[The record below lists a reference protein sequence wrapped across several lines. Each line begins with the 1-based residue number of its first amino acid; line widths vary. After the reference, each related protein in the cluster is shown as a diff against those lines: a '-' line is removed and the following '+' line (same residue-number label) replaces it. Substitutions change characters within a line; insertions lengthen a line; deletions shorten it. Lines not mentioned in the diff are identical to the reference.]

1 MVNLG
6 GAWILS
12 AHFLITKNKNDVN
25 TIRLYKEDLA
35 FAKALIQHDE
45 RVTRMF
51 FYKQCYPLFK
61 SIYDNYYTDCA
72 TVKEFIDEI
81 YIVVL
86 APSKITGKCQMENFK
101 GESSLM
107 SWVKSACLYYCYNK
121 FKRKK
126 RIPLIES
133 LPNPNEEKNDD
144 PDRFIDLG
152 GSSELDFGKMN
163 REDVET
169 ILNLMPNS
177 RYSQLIRMRYLD
189 MKSNEETAKSLGV
202 NMENYYNIHKRAKLQ
217 YERVCR
223 KEEYYG

>member
-1 MVNLG
+1 
-6 GAWILS
+6 
-12 AHFLITKNKNDVN
+12 
-25 TIRLYKEDLA
+25 
-35 FAKALIQHDE
+35 
-45 RVTRMF
+45 MF
-51 FYKQCYPLFK
+51 FYRQCYPLFK
-61 SIYDNYYTDCA
+61 SIYDNYYTDCSA
-72 TVKEFIDEI
+72 VKEFIDEI

-101 GESSLM
+101 GESSLL

-121 FKRKK
+121 YKRKQ
-126 RIPLIES
+126 RIPFVES
-133 LPNPNEEKNDD
+133 LPNPNEEKFDE
-144 PDRFIDLG
+144 PDRFIDLE
-152 GSSELDFGKMN
+152 GSSELDFGNMN
-163 REDVET
+163 REDVEI

-202 NMENYYNIHKRAKLQ
+202 NMDNYYNIHKRAKLQ

>member
-1 MVNLG
+1 M
-6 GAWILS
+6 
-12 AHFLITKNKNDVN
+12 N

>member
-1 MVNLG
+1 M
-6 GAWILS
+6 
-12 AHFLITKNKNDVN
+12 N
-25 TIRLYKEDLA
+25 TIRLYKEDLDI
-35 FAKALIQHDE
+35 AKALIQHNE

-51 FYKQCYPLFK
+51 FYRQCYPLFK
-61 SIYDNYYTDCA
+61 SIYDNYYTDCSA
-72 TVKEFIDEI
+72 VKEFIDEI

-101 GESSLM
+101 GESSLL

-121 FKRKK
+121 YKRKQ
-126 RIPLIES
+126 RIPFVES
-133 LPNPNEEKNDD
+133 LPNPNEEKFDE

-152 GSSELDFGKMN
+152 GSSELDFGNMN

-202 NMENYYNIHKRAKLQ
+202 NMDNYYNIHKRAKLQ

>member
-1 MVNLG
+1 MQEAARDITAQLG
-6 GAWILS
+6 LRVPFYMATLKIY
-12 AHFLITKNKNDVN
+12 T
-25 TIRLYKEDLA
+25 EDLQIA
-35 FAKALIQHDE
+35 RALIKHDE
-45 RVTRMF
+45 RITRNF
-51 FYKQCYPLFK
+51 FYRQCYPLFK
-61 SIYDNYYTDCA
+61 SIYDNYYTDCTA
-72 TVKEFIDEI
+72 VKEFIDEI

-86 APSKITGKCQMENFK
+86 APSKTTGKCQMENFK

-133 LPNPNEEKNDD
+133 LPNPNEEKFDD

-152 GSSELDFGKMN
+152 GSSELDFGNMN
-163 REDVET
+163 REDVEI

-202 NMENYYNIHKRAKLQ
+202 NMDNYYNIHKRAKLQ

>member
-1 MVNLG
+1 M
-6 GAWILS
+6 
-12 AHFLITKNKNDVN
+12 N
-25 TIRLYKEDLA
+25 TIRIYTEDLKI
-35 FAKALIQHDE
+35 AKALIRHDE
-45 RVTRMF
+45 GVTRMF
-51 FYKQCYPLFK
+51 FYRQCYPLFK
-61 SIYDNYYTDCA
+61 SIYDNYYTDCTA
-72 TVKEFIDEI
+72 VKEFIDEI

-121 FKRKK
+121 YKRKQ
-126 RIPLIES
+126 RIPLVES
-133 LPNPNEEKNDD
+133 LPNPNEKKYDD
-144 PDRFIDLG
+144 SDRFIDFG
-152 GSSELDFGKMN
+152 GSSELDFGNMN

-177 RYSQLIRMRYLD
+177 RYSQLIRMRYLN

-202 NMENYYNIHKRAKLQ
+202 NMDNYYNIHKRAKLQ
-217 YERVCR
+217 YERICR

>member
-1 MVNLG
+1 M
-6 GAWILS
+6 
-12 AHFLITKNKNDVN
+12 N
-25 TIRLYKEDLA
+25 TIRIYTEDLII
-35 FAKALIQHDE
+35 AKALIRHDE
-45 RVTRMF
+45 GVTRMF
-51 FYKQCYPLFK
+51 FYRQCYPLFK
-61 SIYDNYYTDCA
+61 SIYDNYYTDCTA
-72 TVKEFIDEI
+72 VKEFIDEI

-121 FKRKK
+121 YKRKQ
-126 RIPLIES
+126 RIPLVES
-133 LPNPNEEKNDD
+133 LPNPNEKKYDD
-144 PDRFIDLG
+144 SDRFIDFG
-152 GSSELDFGKMN
+152 GSSELDFGNMN

-177 RYSQLIRMRYLD
+177 RYSQLIRMRYLN

-202 NMENYYNIHKRAKLQ
+202 NMDNYYNIHKRAKLQ

>member
-1 MVNLG
+1 
-6 GAWILS
+6 
-12 AHFLITKNKNDVN
+12 
-25 TIRLYKEDLA
+25 
-35 FAKALIQHDE
+35 
-45 RVTRMF
+45 MF
-51 FYKQCYPLFK
+51 FYRQCYPLFK
-61 SIYDNYYTDCA
+61 SIYDNYYTDCTA
-72 TVKEFIDEI
+72 VKEFIDEI

-107 SWVKSACLYYCYNK
+107 SWVKAACLYYCYNK
-121 FKRKK
+121 YKRKQ
-126 RIPLIES
+126 RIPLVES
-133 LPNPNEEKNDD
+133 LPNPNEKKYDD
-144 PDRFIDLG
+144 SDRFIDFG
-152 GSSELDFGKMN
+152 GSSELDFGNMT

-177 RYSQLIRMRYLD
+177 RYRQLIRMRYLN

-202 NMENYYNIHKRAKLQ
+202 NMDNYYNIHKRAKLQ

>member
-1 MVNLG
+1 M
-6 GAWILS
+6 
-12 AHFLITKNKNDVN
+12 N
-25 TIRLYKEDLA
+25 TIRIYTEDLKIA
-35 FAKALIQHDE
+35 QALIRHDE
-45 RVTRMF
+45 RVTRQF
-51 FYKQCYPLFK
+51 FYRQCYPLFK

-72 TVKEFIDEI
+72 AVKEFIDEI

-86 APSKITGKCQMENFK
+86 APSKTTGKCQMENFK
-101 GESSLM
+101 GESTLM

-133 LPNPNEEKNDD
+133 LPNPNEVKFDD

-152 GSSELDFGKMN
+152 GSSELDFGNMN

-177 RYSQLIRMRYLD
+177 RYSQSIRMRYLD

-202 NMENYYNIHKRAKLQ
+202 NMDNYYNIHKRAKLQ

>member
-1 MVNLG
+1 M
-6 GAWILS
+6 
-12 AHFLITKNKNDVN
+12 N
-25 TIRLYKEDLA
+25 TIRIYTEDLKI
-35 FAKALIQHDE
+35 AKALIRHDE
-45 RVTRMF
+45 GVTRMF
-51 FYKQCYPLFK
+51 FYRQCYPLFK
-61 SIYDNYYTDCA
+61 SIYDNYYTDCTA
-72 TVKEFIDEI
+72 VKEFIDEI

-121 FKRKK
+121 YKRKQ
-126 RIPLIES
+126 RIPLVES
-133 LPNPNEEKNDD
+133 LPNPNEKKYDD
-144 PDRFIDLG
+144 SDRFIDFG
-152 GSSELDFGKMN
+152 GSSELDFGNMN

-177 RYSQLIRMRYLD
+177 RYSQLIRMRYLN

-202 NMENYYNIHKRAKLQ
+202 NMDNYYNIHKRAKLQ

>member
-1 MVNLG
+1 M
-6 GAWILS
+6 
-12 AHFLITKNKNDVN
+12 D
-25 TIRLYKEDLA
+25 TIRIYKEDLDI
-35 FAKALIQHDE
+35 AKSLILHDE

-61 SIYDNYYTDCA
+61 SIYDNYYTDCSA
-72 TVKEFIDEI
+72 VKEFIDEI

-121 FKRKK
+121 YKRKQ
-126 RIPLIES
+126 RIPLVES
-133 LPNPNEEKNDD
+133 LPNPNEKKYDD
-144 PDRFIDLG
+144 SDRFIDFG
-152 GSSELDFGKMN
+152 GSSELDFGNMN

-177 RYSQLIRMRYLD
+177 RYSQLIRMRYLN

-202 NMENYYNIHKRAKLQ
+202 NMDNYYNIHKRAKLQ

>member
-1 MVNLG
+1 M
-6 GAWILS
+6 
-12 AHFLITKNKNDVN
+12 D
-25 TIRLYKEDLA
+25 TIRIYTEDLLI
-35 FAKALIQHDE
+35 AKSLIKRDE
-45 RVTRMF
+45 RVTRN
-51 FYKQCYPLFK
+51 YYYRECYPLFK

-72 TVKEFIDEI
+72 CCKEFMDEI

-86 APSKITGKCQMENFK
+86 APSKTTGKCQMENFK
-101 GESSLM
+101 GESTLM

-126 RIPLIES
+126 RIPLMES
-133 LPNPNEEKNDD
+133 LPNPNEVKFDD
-144 PDRFIDLG
+144 SDRFIDLE
-152 GSSELDFGKMN
+152 GSSELDFGNMN

-202 NMENYYNIHKRAKLQ
+202 NMDNYYNIHKRAKLQ

>member
-1 MVNLG
+1 M
-6 GAWILS
+6 
-12 AHFLITKNKNDVN
+12 D
-25 TIRLYKEDLA
+25 TIRIYKEDLDI
-35 FAKALIQHDE
+35 AKSLILHDE

-61 SIYDNYYTDCA
+61 SIYDNYYTDCSA
-72 TVKEFIDEI
+72 VKEFIDEI

-133 LPNPNEEKNDD
+133 LPNPNEEKLDN

-152 GSSELDFGKMN
+152 GSSELDLGNMN

-177 RYSQLIRMRYLD
+177 RYSQLIRMRYLN

-202 NMENYYNIHKRAKLQ
+202 NMDNYYNIHKRAKLQ

>member
-1 MVNLG
+1 M
-6 GAWILS
+6 
-12 AHFLITKNKNDVN
+12 N
-25 TIRLYKEDLA
+25 TIRIYTEDLKI
-35 FAKALIQHDE
+35 AKALIRHDE
-45 RVTRMF
+45 GVTRMF
-51 FYKQCYPLFK
+51 FYRQCYPIFK
-61 SIYDNYYTDCA
+61 SIYDNYYTDCTA
-72 TVKEFIDEI
+72 VKEFIDEI

-121 FKRKK
+121 YKRKQ
-126 RIPLIES
+126 RIPLVES
-133 LPNPNEEKNDD
+133 LPNPNEKKYDD
-144 PDRFIDLG
+144 SDRFIDFG
-152 GSSELDFGKMN
+152 GSSELDFGNMN

-177 RYSQLIRMRYLD
+177 RYSQLIRMRYLN

-202 NMENYYNIHKRAKLQ
+202 NMDNYYNIHKRAKLQ

>member
-1 MVNLG
+1 M
-6 GAWILS
+6 
-12 AHFLITKNKNDVN
+12 N
-25 TIRLYKEDLA
+25 TIRIYTEDLKI
-35 FAKALIQHDE
+35 AKALIRHDE
-45 RVTRMF
+45 GVTRMF
-51 FYKQCYPLFK
+51 FYRQCYPLFK
-61 SIYDNYYTDCA
+61 SIYDNYYTDCRA
-72 TVKEFIDEI
+72 VKEFIDEI

-121 FKRKK
+121 YKRKQ
-126 RIPLIES
+126 RIPLVES
-133 LPNPNEEKNDD
+133 LPNPNEKKYDD
-144 PDRFIDLG
+144 SDRFIDFG
-152 GSSELDFGKMN
+152 GSSELDFGNMN

-177 RYSQLIRMRYLD
+177 RYSQLIRMRYLN

-202 NMENYYNIHKRAKLQ
+202 NMDNYYNIHKRAKLQ